1 MSIVH
6 ALNQQAVSCLMSVQ
20 CSVHL
25 CTNQQTRQS
34 VAAVQFL
41 SDIVTLTTV
50 HHYFRYVQFGLISLQ
65 NTNHPQHQHS

>member
-20 CSVHL
+20 CSAVSVCVHISRI
-25 CTNQQTRQS
+25 TQS

-50 HHYFRYVQFGLISLQ
+50 HRYFRYVQFGLISLQ
-65 NTNHPQHQHS
+65 HTNH

>member
-6 ALNQQAVSCLMSVQ
+6 ALNQQAVCIMSHVSAVQ
-20 CSVHL
+20 CSVRL

-41 SDIVTLTTV
+41 SDIMTLTTV
-50 HHYFRYVQFGLISLQ
+50 HHYFSICVVWP
-65 NTNHPQHQHS
+65 H

>member
-20 CSVHL
+20 CIVRLCSVYIVQISRI
-25 CTNQQTRQS
+25 TQS

-50 HHYFRYVQFGLISLQ
+50 NRYFRYVQFGLISLQ
-65 NTNHPQHQHS
+65 HTNH

>member
-6 ALNQQAVSCLMSVQ
+6 ALNQQAVSCQCTAVSVCVQ
-20 CSVHL
+20 ISRI
-25 CTNQQTRQS
+25 TQS